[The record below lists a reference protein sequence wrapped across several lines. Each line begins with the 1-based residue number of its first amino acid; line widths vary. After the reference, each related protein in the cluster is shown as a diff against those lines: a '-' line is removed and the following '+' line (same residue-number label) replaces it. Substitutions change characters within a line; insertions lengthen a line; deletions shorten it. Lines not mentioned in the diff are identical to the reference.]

1 MMLPYT
7 IDEIKI
13 RITPIAQKYKLAAVY
28 LFGSYARG
36 DANENSDID
45 LLVDLSGSTVRGILL
60 GQLYSD
66 LEQAL
71 ETSIDL
77 VTVSSLKQPIMHNSD
92 KLFRDTINKERKII
106 YAVA

>member
-1 MMLPYT
+1 MPYT

-45 LLVDLSGSTVRGILL
+45 LLIDTSGSSIRTLMDL
-60 GQLYSD
+60 GAVYCD
-66 LEQAL
+66 LEDDLQKP
-71 ETSIDL
+71 IDL
-77 VTVSSLKQPIMHNSD
+77 ITVSSLLQKAQMPSEEN
-92 KLFRDTINKERKII
+92 FRNAIQRERKVL